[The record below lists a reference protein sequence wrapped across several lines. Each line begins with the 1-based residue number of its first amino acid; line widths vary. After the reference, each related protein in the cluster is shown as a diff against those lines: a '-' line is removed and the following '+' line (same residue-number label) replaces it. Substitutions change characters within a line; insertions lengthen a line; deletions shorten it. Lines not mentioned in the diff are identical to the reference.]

1 MGPDT
6 SKHARNAAIVVG
18 LALVVWL
25 LPGGRAGSA
34 TISNLL
40 TVLLLGGLSFFAY
53 RMYMEHRLSLLD
65 MENRRRGILYA
76 SLAAIA
82 FAIVATS
89 RLWSSGPG
97 ALVWLLLVGIAAYG
111 IVTVVRAER
120 EY

>member
-1 MGPDT
+1 MGPDA
-6 SKHARNAAIVVG
+6 SKNARNAAIVIG

-40 TVLLLGGLSFFAY
+40 TVILLGALCFFGY
-53 RMYMEHRLSLLD
+53 RFYMERRTSLLD
-65 MENRRRGILYA
+65 MENRRRAVLYG

-82 FAIVATS
+82 FAVVATG

-97 ALVWLLLVGIAAYG
+97 ALVWLILVGAAAYG
-111 IVTVVRAER
+111 IVFVVRAER